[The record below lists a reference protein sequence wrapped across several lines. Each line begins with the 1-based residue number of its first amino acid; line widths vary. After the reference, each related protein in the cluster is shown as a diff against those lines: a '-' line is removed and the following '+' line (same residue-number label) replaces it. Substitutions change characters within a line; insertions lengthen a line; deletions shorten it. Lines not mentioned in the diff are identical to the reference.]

1 MTSVDE
7 FPNINAC
14 QKLDPLAVDAYFD
27 LQLTPADSTELT
39 LDNSWGPTSVDLAPA
54 IKTGETITHLVLGDG
69 SLQYNREDYGLQGA
83 ENGGV
88 DCING
93 DDLSKII
100 SMKYLKDVG
109 GSAPAGGDVYMY
121 NSSYSNFQP
130 YNLQSFINQTNTAIS
145 GINTQLGQIQQSI
158 TNING
163 RIDGAVTD
171 YTNKINTLNT
181 NLTNLINQ
189 TKQELQAQI
198 TANANAISA
207 LQTTVGNLQ
216 TAFNNYKTAT
226 DGRLDAI
233 ESTIAKPSYVPQDA
247 VLAWGNRNTSYNPNA
262 TTIGIFTHD
271 PNTNL
276 TGDTRFQ

>member
-7 FPNINAC
+7 FPNTNPC
-14 QKLDPLAVDAYFD
+14 NKLDPQVIDAYFD

-83 ENGGV
+83 GNGGV

-130 YNLQSFINQTNTAIS
+130 YNLQDFIDQTNTSLGAL
-145 GINTQLGQIQQSI
+145 NTGLNQAQQNI
-158 TNING
+158 TNVNN
-163 RIDGAVTD
+163 RVDGAITD
-171 YTNKINTLNT
+171 YTNKINTLDT

-198 TANANAISA
+198 TA

-233 ESTIAKPSYVPQDA
+233 ESTIAKPSWAPSDA
-247 VLAWGNRNTSYNPNA
+247 VLAWGNVDVELNSNPTGNGIYTHNPNS
-262 TTIGIFTHD
+262 
-271 PNTNL
+271 NVV
-276 TGDTRFQ
+276 GDMRFN